1 MDREEVI
8 HILAVLS
15 LFVSL
20 RGQSTFDKKELRSLQ
35 LTEMGG
41 TVTSLGIG
49 VMDGKGN
56 GGWVSRFWAWVK
68 A

>member
-20 RGQSTFDKKELRSLQ
+20 MGHSTFDKEELRSLQ

-41 TVTSLGIG
+41 TVTSLGIV
-49 VMDGKGN
+49 VMDEKGN